1 MHSLRLVAV
10 SKRLRLCNKLLF
22 DTSAAPLF
30 AYTCWLSLVAALLR
44 FSFIAYQ
51 RRLTHCRPAS
61 STDRFW
67 SKNNMASPTSD
78 GDSQNPTSLL
88 LRSAT
93 KTNNTSPGSDT
104 AYNFTTLHDSTMM
117 ASTTPNFTIIDPNV
131 TSSNKCASCAG
142 RATHRCQG
150 CANGFGLRK
159 WRRSIRKSL
168 EVLLL
173 RKRMPTHP
181 PGLHPQSRL
190 QSVSRPQ
197 TALQNRV
204 APPLD
209 LLREHE
215 SSVVR

>member
-44 FSFIAYQ
+44 FSFIAHQ

-150 CANGFGLRK
+150 CANGVDRYGNLSKSFYCGKECQRTHRDSIHKVDCKVSLD
-159 WRRSIRKSL
+159 RRQLYRIGSL
-168 EVLLL
+168 
-173 RKRMPTHP
+173 
-181 PGLHPQSRL
+181 LH
-190 QSVSRPQ
+190 
-197 TALQNRV
+197 
-204 APPLD
+204 
-209 LLREHE
+209 
-215 SSVVR
+215 